1 MLTDL
6 LLTTLRQLATTFA
19 HNWPFLLT
27 GAVVAA
33 AMKVYV
39 DPDSVARFF
48 RAHGAS
54 SVVLATLLA
63 VATPL
68 CSCGTMA
75 VILGMMASSVP
86 WAPIVAFMAASPLT
100 SPEETLVSAGLF
112 GWPFALVLL
121 ATSAAIGLGAGAAAH
136 FLEGRGWLANQVR
149 LDPRT
154 TRPASSVPTPREPG
168 LVALRFSAAPPRGAG
183 SATVALPAG
192 APGPGAAA
200 ACCAASPLPAAP
212 SPCCAAAAPG
222 YGAGSLA
229 VSLPVTSWTR
239 SLAAWSRAHRLPRLA
254 DELLRS
260 GARLLAMFTGFAF
273 LGYFV
278 NNLVPAAWV
287 ALLFGRGN
295 LFGPAFAALVGLPL
309 YLNSDGSLPM
319 VRAFVDHGASAGAA
333 LAFIVTGAGTSL
345 GAISGALTIARW
357 RVVGL
362 VIASLVVGAILAGYG
377 FDLVTAALAAR

>member
-1 MLTDL
+1 MTANL

-39 DPDSVARFF
+39 DPDSIARFF

-54 SVVLATLLA
+54 SVLLATLLA

-121 ATSAAIGLGAGAAAH
+121 GASIAIGLGAGTVAH
-136 FLEGRGWLANQVR
+136 VLEGRGWLAGQMR
-149 LDPRT
+149 LRPRSAS
-154 TRPASSVPTPREPG
+154 PAPPAPARREPG
-168 LVALRFSAAPPRGAG
+168 PARLGV
-183 SATVALPAG
+183 AG
-192 APGPGAAA
+192 ASSCCGGSEPVAGPAEGPGLGPAVV
-200 ACCAASPLPAAP
+200 CCAAGPAP
-212 SPCCAAAAPG
+212 VG
-222 YGAGSLA
+222 LYGIGTAH
-229 VSLPVTSWTR
+229 VSLPTISWPR
-239 SLAAWSRAHRLPRLA
+239 SIAAWARARQLPRLA

-260 GARLLAMFTGFAF
+260 GARLLAMFAGFAF
-273 LGYFV
+273 LGYLI
-278 NNLVPAAWV
+278 NNLVPTAWV
-287 ALLFGRGN
+287 ALLFGRDN
-295 LFGPAFAALVGLPL
+295 RLGPAFAALVGLPL

-319 VRAFVDHGASAGAA
+319 VRAFVDNGASAGAA

-362 VIASLVVGAILAGYG
+362 VIASLVVGATLAGYG
-377 FDLVTAALAAR
+377 FDLVTAAFAAR

>member
-1 MLTDL
+1 MPTDL

-19 HNWPFLLT
+19 HNWPFLLL

-39 DPDSVARFF
+39 DPDSIARFF

-54 SVVLATLLA
+54 SVLLATLLA

-112 GWPFALVLL
+112 GWPFALALL
-121 ATSAAIGLGAGAAAH
+121 GTSVAVGLGAGAAAQVA
-136 FLEGRGWLANQVR
+136 EGRGWLAGQLR
-149 LDPRT
+149 LPPRSAGPKP
-154 TRPASSVPTPREPG
+154 PAPEPREPG
-168 LVALRFSAAPPRGAG
+168 PVPAESPAASACCGASEPVAVS
-183 SATVALPAG
+183 
-192 APGPGAAA
+192 APGPVPAL
-200 ACCAASPLPAAP
+200 ACCAAG
-212 SPCCAAAAPG
+212 AAAVGPHG
-222 YGAGSLA
+222 VGTLGVSLA
-229 VSLPVTSWTR
+229 ADPWPR
-239 SLAAWSRAHRLPRLA
+239 SLAAWARARRLPQLA

-273 LGYFV
+273 LGYFL
-278 NNLVPAAWV
+278 NNLVPTAWV
-287 ALLFGRGN
+287 ALLFGRDN
-295 LFGPAFAALVGLPL
+295 VLGPAAAALVGLPL
-309 YLNSDGSLPM
+309 YLNSEGSLPM
-319 VRAFVDHGASAGAA
+319 VRAFVDNGASAGAA

-362 VIASLVVGAILAGYG
+362 VIASLVAGAILAGYG
-377 FDLVTAALAAR
+377 FDLAAAALAER